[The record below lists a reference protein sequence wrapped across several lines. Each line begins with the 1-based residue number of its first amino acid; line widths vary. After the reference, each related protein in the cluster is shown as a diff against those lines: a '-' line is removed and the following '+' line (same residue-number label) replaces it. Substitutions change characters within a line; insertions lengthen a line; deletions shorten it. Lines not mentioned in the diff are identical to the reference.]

1 MYLKMKKEVRNNN
14 PHDFISDNY
23 ANILLCDY
31 ALLRDKE
38 FEFLVNVYMKK
49 IRLKKPPPEQK
60 FYCRVCHKDIT
71 GCCATHY

>member
-49 IRLKKPPPEQK
+49 I
-60 FYCRVCHKDIT
+60 
-71 GCCATHY
+71 